1 MTDVSV
7 ERPDT
12 ERELGYLK
20 DFQRLSVDTV
30 FRRMYLDTR
39 PTRRFLVADE
49 VGLGKTLVARGLI
62 ARTIDHLW
70 DTVKRIDI
78 VYLCS
83 NSDIARQN
91 VRRLTPSGISGAS
104 IASRITLLPLET
116 HDFKSR
122 KVNVIALTPGTSL
135 NLKGN
140 LGLKRE
146 RALLLH
152 ILAPHWNLD
161 RTGASRLFA
170 GNASLQ
176 RFKAFVRDFEEY
188 EDVDPDLRQ
197 SFIDALDAYCDD
209 AASKGEQTIRQ
220 RVESLVAEFK
230 SEARPSRELILRR
243 TGIIGELRQVLARS
257 CIRALQPDL
266 IVLDEFQ
273 RFKELLDGEGP
284 AGEMAKH
291 LFEYK
296 DSSTE
301 TRVLLLSATPYKM
314 YTVQDDAGNEDHYA
328 DFLRTARF
336 LFADDVGASVR
347 LGELLQKFREQIFK
361 LGQEGT
367 NDLTVIRDAI
377 EASLRSVMVRT
388 ERLAL
393 TPDRSGMLVE
403 KDVGKICIQARD
415 ASNYASV
422 QTLARLVDSADT
434 MEYWKAAP
442 WLLNFMEQYKL
453 RSDIDEL
460 IEEPQQSRE
469 FVKAIS
475 VGSVSLMA
483 FEDVASFKRLDPAH
497 ARLRWLI
504 EHALDGGLWKLL
516 WLPPTLPY
524 YQLGTP
530 FADVGVQSPTKTLL
544 FSAWR
549 VVPRVVAAILSHEA
563 ERRMYVA
570 SEGETA
576 DLQGAP
582 DRLGNLLQITRKEQ
596 RAAGLTVLAMMYPSS
611 WLAQTCDP
619 IEMAASFVN
628 VHGQIPTLDD
638 LLAEAERR
646 LAPALERIT
655 RATPER
661 ATPDESWYWAAP
673 ILLDR
678 ANGSVGAEWFDRE
691 LAGLWAAT
699 ESHTSSIRAD
709 EIEEE
714 EDPPA
719 GQDEGESDSTAIND
733 LVERVRQTARGD
745 LPRGVPPKDLLH
757 TLALAAVA
765 GPATVSLR
773 AFGRVAGDL
782 VLSNV
787 IARDAAAR
795 VGASFRTLFNQP
807 DSTAGVR
814 ATGTDGQDYWKQ
826 CLEYCA
832 NGCLQ
837 SVLDE
842 YVHLLVG
849 EAGVFGKSPDE
860 IVTAVAGYVSD
871 VVGLRRAR
879 VGAKNIVVANGKVTT
894 TTAAFRSRF
903 AMRFGEERADEAGD
917 KVRADEVRK
926 AFNSPFWPFVLA
938 TTSVGQ
944 EGLDFHQ
951 YCHRVV
957 HWNLPPNPVDL
968 EQREGRVHR
977 FKGHAVR
984 KNVAQRHP
992 KVWYGIQSGDPW
1004 EETFAEAKRG
1014 RLAGENDLVP
1024 YWVYTAPNGATI
1036 ERYVPCYPLSRDIER
1051 FKSLKDSLVLYR
1063 MVFGQPRQEE
1073 LLSYLARVVPPERI
1087 PLLAEQ
1093 LKISLAPRA
1102 NGPRADATI

>member
-1 MTDVSV
+1 MTDVTI

-12 ERELGYLK
+12 EKELAYLK

-30 FRRMYLDTR
+30 FRRMYLDTK

-49 VGLGKTLVARGLI
+49 VGLGKTLVARGVI

-70 DTVKRIDI
+70 DTVQRIDI

-83 NSDIARQN
+83 NSNIARQN
-91 VRRLTPSGISGAS
+91 VRRLTPTGISGVS

-116 HDFKSR
+116 HAFKER

-135 NLKGN
+135 SLKGN
-140 LGLKRE
+140 LGLMLE
-146 RALLLH
+146 RGLLLK
-152 ILAPHWNLD
+152 ILAAHWNLD

-176 RFKAFVRDFEEY
+176 RFRAFVRDCKEY
-188 EDVDPDLRQ
+188 RAIDPDLRQ
-197 SFIDALDAYCDD
+197 SFVDALDAHCDD
-209 AASKGEQTIRQ
+209 AAGKAVKTIRQ
-220 RVESLVAEFK
+220 SVESLVAEFK
-230 SEARPSRELILRR
+230 SDATPSREVILERSR
-243 TGIIGELRQVLARS
+243 TIGELRQVLARS

-273 RFKELLDGEGP
+273 RFKELLDGEGE
-284 AGEMAKH
+284 AGEMARH

-336 LFADDVGASVR
+336 LFADDAEATVR
-347 LGELLQKFREQIFK
+347 LGELLQKFREQLFR
-361 LGQEGT
+361 LGQDGT
-367 NDLTVIRDAI
+367 SDLISIRDAI
-377 EASLRSVMVRT
+377 EVSLRSVMVRT

-403 KDVGKICIQARD
+403 KDVGNITIQPRD

-422 QTLARLVDSADT
+422 QTLARLVDSPDT
-434 MEYWKAAP
+434 MEFWKAAP

-453 RSDIDEL
+453 SSGIDAL
-460 IEEPQQSRE
+460 IEEPSQSRA

-475 VGSVSLMA
+475 AVPVSLMS
-483 FEDVASFKRLDPAH
+483 FDDVTSFRRLDPAH

-504 EHALDGGLWKLL
+504 EHVLDGGLWKLL

-530 FADVGVQSPTKTLL
+530 FSDLCVQSPTKTLL

-563 ERRMYVA
+563 ERRMYVG

-576 DLQGAP
+576 DLTGAP
-582 DRLGNLLQITRKEQ
+582 DRLGDLLKISRKEG
-596 RAAGLTVLAMMYPSS
+596 RAAGLTVLSLMYPCS

-628 VHGQIPTLDD
+628 ERGRIPTLDE
-638 LLAEAERR
+638 LLEEAERR
-646 LAPALERIT
+646 IAPSLERIT
-655 RATPER
+655 PPTPDR
-661 ATPDESWYWAAP
+661 STPDESWYWAAS

-678 ANGSVGAEWFDRE
+678 ANGSVSAEWFDRE
-691 LAGLWAAT
+691 LAALWAAM
-699 ESHTSSIRAD
+699 ENPVSAVPAD
-709 EIEEE
+709 ELDEEG
-714 EDPPA
+714 DSLSA
-719 GQDEGESDSTAIND
+719 GQDAGDSDSAAIND
-733 LVERVRQTARGD
+733 LVERVRQTAKGE
-745 LPRGVPPKDLLH
+745 LPRGVPPKDLVR

-765 GPATVSLR
+765 NPATVSLR
-773 AFGRVAGDL
+773 AFSRVAGVSAL
-782 VLSNV
+782 NSA

-795 VGASFRTLFNQP
+795 VGAGFRTLFNQP
-807 DSTAGVR
+807 DSTAAVR

-832 NGCLQ
+832 HGCLQ
-837 SVLDE
+837 SLLDE

-879 VGAKNIVVANGKVTT
+879 VGAQNIVVADGKVTT
-894 TTAAFRSRF
+894 KSAAFRSRF

-984 KNVAQRHP
+984 KNVAQRHA
-992 KVWYGIQSGDPW
+992 KVWYGIQSGDRW

-1014 RLAGENDLVP
+1014 RLATENDLVP

-1073 LLSYLARVVPPERI
+1073 LLSYLARVVAPEKI

-1102 NGPRADATI
+1102 DG

>member
-1 MTDVSV
+1 MTGATI
-7 ERPDT
+7 ERPDM
-12 ERELGYLK
+12 EAELAYLK

-30 FRRMYLDTR
+30 FRRMYLDTK

-49 VGLGKTLVARGLI
+49 VGLGKTLVARGVI
-62 ARTIDHLW
+62 ARTINHLW
-70 DTVKRIDI
+70 DSIPRIDI

-91 VRRLTPSGISGAS
+91 VRRLTPTGITGAS
-104 IASRITLLPLET
+104 VASRITLLPLET

-135 NLKGN
+135 NLKGS

-146 RALLLH
+146 RALLLN
-152 ILAPHWNLD
+152 ILAPHWRLD

-188 EDVDPDLRQ
+188 EDIDPDLRQ
-197 SFIDALDAYCDD
+197 SFVEALDSLCEDEAQ
-209 AASKGEQTIRQ
+209 SGKETIRQ
-220 RVESLVAEFK
+220 RLEALVVNFRAEV
-230 SEARPSRELILRR
+230 RPSRELGQKRNE
-243 TGIIGELRQVLARS
+243 IIGELRQVLATS

-273 RFKELLDGEGP
+273 RFKDLLDGEGP

-314 YTVQDDAGNEDHYA
+314 YTVQDDAGNEDHYK

-336 LFADDVGASVR
+336 LFADDTAASAR
-347 LGELLQKFREQIFK
+347 LGELLQRFREQLFQ

-367 NDLTVIRDAI
+367 SDLTVIRDSI
-377 EASLRSVMVRT
+377 EALLRSVMVRT
-388 ERLAL
+388 ERLAV

-403 KDVGKICIQARD
+403 KNVDKMNVEPRD
-415 ASNYASV
+415 ASNYSSV
-422 QTLARLVDSADT
+422 QRLARLVDSPDT

-453 RSDIDEL
+453 RSDIDGL
-460 IEEPQQSRE
+460 IGDPNQSAE
-469 FVKAIS
+469 FVKAMS
-475 VGSVSLMA
+475 ADTLSLMS
-483 FEDVASFKRLDPAH
+483 FDDVSAFKRLDPAH

-504 EHALDGGLWKLL
+504 EYALDSGVWRLL

-524 YQLGTP
+524 YQLGPP
-530 FADVGVQSPTKTLL
+530 FADVAVQSPTKTLL

-549 VVPRVVAAILSHEA
+549 VVPRVVAAVLSHEA
-563 ERRMYVA
+563 ERRAYVA
-570 SEGETA
+570 SEGDTA
-576 DLQGAP
+576 DLRGAP

-596 RAAGLTVLAMMYPSS
+596 RAAGLSVLSLMYPSI

-619 IEMAASFVN
+619 IEMAASFAKLR
-628 VHGQIPTLDD
+628 GRIPTLDEMLD
-638 LLAEAERR
+638 EAERR
-646 LAPALERIT
+646 IAPSLERIT
-655 RATPER
+655 QATISRP
-661 ATPDESWYWAAP
+661 TPDESWYWAAP

-678 ANGSVGAEWFDRE
+678 ANDNVGAEWFAGE
-691 LAGLWAAT
+691 LASVWSASESGTSARRDEEIDDDKDSAT
-699 ESHTSSIRAD
+699 PEKS
-709 EIEEE
+709 EEE
-714 EDPPA
+714 GDQA
-719 GQDEGESDSTAIND
+719 AIHD
-733 LVERVRQTARGD
+733 LVERVRQTANGE
-745 LPRGVPPKDLLH
+745 LPTGAPPKDLLR
-757 TLALAAVA
+757 TLAFTALG
-765 GPATVSLR
+765 GPAIISLR
-773 AFGRVAGDL
+773 AFSRVAGD
-782 VLSNV
+782 SV
-787 IARDAAAR
+787 ITSSLARDAAAR

-807 DSTAGVR
+807 DSTATVR
-814 ATGTDGQDYWKQ
+814 ASGTDGQDYWKQ

-832 NGCLQ
+832 RGCLQ

-842 YVHLLVG
+842 YAHLLVG
-849 EAGVFGKSPDE
+849 EAGVFGKGADE
-860 IVTAVAGYVSD
+860 IVTAVASYISD

-879 VGAKNIVVANGKVTT
+879 VGAQNIAITKGKVTT
-894 TTAAFRSRF
+894 KTAAFRSRF

-917 KVRADEVRK
+917 RVRADEVRK

-984 KNVAQRHP
+984 KNVMKRHP
-992 KVWYGIQSGDPW
+992 DVWHGIQSGDRW
-1004 EETFAEAKRG
+1004 EETFSEAKRG
-1014 RLAGENDLVP
+1014 RLTSENDLVP
-1024 YWVYTAPNGATI
+1024 YWVYTARNGASI

-1073 LLSYLARVVPPERI
+1073 LLSYLARVVPPEKI
-1087 PLLAEQ
+1087 SSLAAQ
-1093 LKISLAPRA
+1093 LRISLAPHA
-1102 NGPRADATI
+1102 